1 VSMADV
7 PAAASVPI
15 RIFLV
20 DDHELIRRGLRA
32 FLDDEADIEV
42 VDEAASA
49 RDAIGK
55 VPIVKPD
62 LVVLDIRLPD
72 GNGVEVCREL
82 RARCPQT
89 KVVMLTSF
97 ADDNAL
103 MDSIMAGAS
112 GYILKATKQ
121 HELLDALR
129 KVANGQSLIDP
140 AVTASV
146 FRRLRRQAESSDALE
161 ALTSQERKILDLIA
175 EGLTN
180 REIAERIHLA
190 ERTVKNYVSHILAK
204 LGMKHRT
211 QVALYA
217 SKLRDSE

>member
-1 VSMADV
+1 VSVSEV
-7 PAAASVPI
+7 PDAAPARI

-32 FLDDEADIEV
+32 FLEGEPDMEV

-49 RDAIGK
+49 RDAVGK

-82 RARCPQT
+82 RARCPEA
-89 KVVMLTSF
+89 KVIMLTSF
-97 ADDNAL
+97 ADDTAL

-121 HELLDALR
+121 DELLEALR
-129 KVANGQSLIDP
+129 KVAAGQSLIDP
-140 AVTASV
+140 AITASV

-161 ALTSQERKILDLIA
+161 ALTAQERRILDLIA

-180 REIAERIHLA
+180 REIAGRIHLA
-190 ERTVKNYVSHILAK
+190 ERTVKNYLSHILAK

-217 SKLRDSE
+217 SKLRESE

>member
-1 VSMADV
+1 MTTAEQPDAT
-7 PAAASVPI
+7 PAPI

-32 FLDDEADIEV
+32 FLESEPDMEV
-42 VDEAASA
+42 VDEAATA
-49 RDAIGK
+49 RDTVGK

-82 RARCPQT
+82 RARCPET
-89 KVVMLTSF
+89 KVIMLTSF
-97 ADDNAL
+97 ADDTAL

-121 HELLDALR
+121 DELLAALR
-129 KVANGQSLIDP
+129 KVAAGQSLIDP
-140 AVTASV
+140 AITASV

-161 ALTSQERKILDLIA
+161 ALTAQERRILDLIA

-180 REIAERIHLA
+180 REIAGRIHLA

>member
-1 VSMADV
+1 M
-7 PAAASVPI
+7 
-15 RIFLV
+15 
-20 DDHELIRRGLRA
+20 
-32 FLDDEADIEV
+32 EV

-49 RDAIGK
+49 RDAVGR

-82 RARCPQT
+82 RARCPEA
-89 KVVMLTSF
+89 KVIMLTSF
-97 ADDNAL
+97 ADDTAL

-121 HELLDALR
+121 DELLEALR
-129 KVANGQSLIDP
+129 KVAAGQSLIDP
-140 AVTASV
+140 AITASV

-161 ALTSQERKILDLIA
+161 ALTPQERRILDLIA

>member
-1 VSMADV
+1 VSVSEV
-7 PAAASVPI
+7 PDAAPARI

-32 FLDDEADIEV
+32 FLEGEPDMEV

-49 RDAIGK
+49 RDAVGK

-82 RARCPQT
+82 RARCPEA
-89 KVVMLTSF
+89 KVIMLTSF
-97 ADDNAL
+97 ADDTAL

-121 HELLDALR
+121 GELLEALR
-129 KVANGQSLIDP
+129 KVAAGQSLIDP
-140 AVTASV
+140 AITASV

-161 ALTSQERKILDLIA
+161 ALTAQERRILDLIA

-180 REIAERIHLA
+180 REIAGRIHLA

-217 SKLRDSE
+217 SKLRESE

>member
-7 PAAASVPI
+7 PASAPAPI

-32 FLDDEADIEV
+32 FLEGEPDMEV

-55 VPIVKPD
+55 AQIVKPD
-62 LVVLDIRLPD
+62 LVVLDVRLPD
-72 GNGVEVCREL
+72 GNGIEVCREL
-82 RARCPQT
+82 RARCPEAR
-89 KVVMLTSF
+89 VVMLTSF
-97 ADDNAL
+97 ADDTTL
-103 MDSIMAGAS
+103 MDSIVAGAS

-121 HELLDALR
+121 EDLLAALR
-129 KVANGQSLIDP
+129 KVAAGQSLIDP

-146 FRRLRRQAESSDALE
+146 FRRLRRQAESNDALE
-161 ALTSQERKILDLIA
+161 ALTAQERKILDLIA

-211 QVALYA
+211 QAALYA
-217 SKLRDSE
+217 SKLRESE

>member
-1 VSMADV
+1 MADV
-7 PAAASVPI
+7 PAAAPAPI

-32 FLDDEADIEV
+32 YLEGEPDMEV

-49 RDAIGK
+49 RDAVGK

-72 GNGVEVCREL
+72 GNGIEVCREL
-82 RARCPQT
+82 RARCPEA
-89 KVVMLTSF
+89 KVIMLTSF

-121 HELLDALR
+121 EELLSALR
-129 KVANGQSLIDP
+129 KVAGGQSLIDP
-140 AVTASV
+140 AITASV

-161 ALTSQERKILDLIA
+161 ALTAQERRILDLIA

-180 REIAERIHLA
+180 REIAERMHLA
-190 ERTVKNYVSHILAK
+190 ERTVKNYVSHILSK

>member
-1 VSMADV
+1 MSMSEAPEAA
-7 PAAASVPI
+7 PARI
-15 RIFLV
+15 RVFLV

-32 FLDDEADIEV
+32 FLEGEPDMDV

-49 RDAIGK
+49 RDAVGK

-82 RARCPQT
+82 RARCPEA
-89 KVVMLTSF
+89 KVIMLTSF
-97 ADDNAL
+97 ADDTAL

-121 HELLDALR
+121 DELLAALR
-129 KVANGQSLIDP
+129 KVAAGQSLIDP
-140 AVTASV
+140 AITASV
-146 FRRLRRQAESSDALE
+146 FRRLRRQAESSDALD
-161 ALTSQERKILDLIA
+161 ALTTQERRILDLIA

-180 REIAERIHLA
+180 REIAERIRLA

-217 SKLRDSE
+217 SKLRNSE

>member
-1 VSMADV
+1 VTTAEQPDAT
-7 PAAASVPI
+7 PAPI

-32 FLDDEADIEV
+32 FLESEPDMEV
-42 VDEAASA
+42 VDEAATA
-49 RDAIGK
+49 RDAVGK

-82 RARCPQT
+82 RARCPET
-89 KVVMLTSF
+89 KVIMLTSF
-97 ADDNAL
+97 ADDTAL

-121 HELLDALR
+121 DELLAALR
-129 KVANGQSLIDP
+129 KVAAGQSLIDP
-140 AVTASV
+140 AITASV

-161 ALTSQERKILDLIA
+161 ALTAQERRILDLIA

-180 REIAERIHLA
+180 REIAGRIHLA

>member
-1 VSMADV
+1 MADV
-7 PAAASVPI
+7 PASVPAPI

-32 FLDDEADIEV
+32 FLEGEPDMEV

-55 VPIVKPD
+55 AQIVKPD
-62 LVVLDIRLPD
+62 LVVLDVRLPD
-72 GNGVEVCREL
+72 GNGIEVCREL
-82 RARCPQT
+82 RARCPEAR
-89 KVVMLTSF
+89 VVMLTSF
-97 ADDNAL
+97 ADDTTL
-103 MDSIMAGAS
+103 MDSIVAGAS

-121 HELLDALR
+121 EDLLAALR
-129 KVANGQSLIDP
+129 KVAAGQSLIDP

-161 ALTSQERKILDLIA
+161 ALTAQERKILDLIA

-211 QVALYA
+211 QAALYA
-217 SKLRDSE
+217 SKLRESE

>member
-1 VSMADV
+1 MADLSASA
-7 PAAASVPI
+7 PAPI

-32 FLDDEADIEV
+32 FLEGEPDMEV

-55 VPIVKPD
+55 AQIVKPD
-62 LVVLDIRLPD
+62 LVVLDVRLPD
-72 GNGVEVCREL
+72 GNGIEVCREL
-82 RARCPQT
+82 RARCPEAR
-89 KVVMLTSF
+89 VVMLTSF
-97 ADDNAL
+97 ADDTTL
-103 MDSIMAGAS
+103 MDSIVAGAS

-121 HELLDALR
+121 EDLLAALR
-129 KVANGQSLIDP
+129 KVAAGQSLIDP

-161 ALTSQERKILDLIA
+161 ALTAQERKILDLIA

-180 REIAERIHLA
+180 REIAEGIHLA

-211 QVALYA
+211 QAALYA
-217 SKLRDSE
+217 SKLRESE

>member
-7 PAAASVPI
+7 PASAPAPI

-32 FLDDEADIEV
+32 FLEGEPDMEV

-55 VPIVKPD
+55 AQIVKPD
-62 LVVLDIRLPD
+62 LVVLDVRLPD
-72 GNGVEVCREL
+72 GNGIEVCREL
-82 RARCPQT
+82 RARCPEAR
-89 KVVMLTSF
+89 VVMLTSF
-97 ADDNAL
+97 ADDTTL
-103 MDSIMAGAS
+103 MDSIVAGAS

-121 HELLDALR
+121 QDLLAALR
-129 KVANGQSLIDP
+129 KVAGGQSLIDP

-161 ALTSQERKILDLIA
+161 ALTAQERKILDLIA

-211 QVALYA
+211 QAALYA
-217 SKLRDSE
+217 SKLREAE

>member
-1 VSMADV
+1 MSMAE
-7 PAAASVPI
+7 PAGAPATPI

-20 DDHELIRRGLRA
+20 DDHELIRQGIKT
-32 FLDDEADIEV
+32 FLQGEPDMEV
-42 VDEAASA
+42 VDEAATA

-55 VPIVKPD
+55 APIVKPD

-82 RARCPQT
+82 RARCPEAR
-89 KVVMLTSF
+89 VVMLTSF

-121 HELLDALR
+121 EELLAALR
-129 KVANGQSLIDP
+129 TVASGQSLIDP

-146 FRRLRRQAESSDALE
+146 FRRLRRQAESSDALG
-161 ALTSQERKILDLIA
+161 ALTAQERKILDLIA

-211 QVALYA
+211 QAALYA
-217 SKLRDSE
+217 SKLRESE

>member
-1 VSMADV
+1 VTMAEQPDAT
-7 PAAASVPI
+7 PAPI

-32 FLDDEADIEV
+32 FLEGEPDMEV

-49 RDAIGK
+49 RDAVGK

-82 RARCPQT
+82 RARCPEA
-89 KVVMLTSF
+89 KVIMLTSF
-97 ADDNAL
+97 ADDTAL

-121 HELLDALR
+121 GELLEALR
-129 KVANGQSLIDP
+129 KVAAGQSLIDP
-140 AVTASV
+140 AITASV
-146 FRRLRRQAESSDALE
+146 FRRLRRQAESSNALE
-161 ALTSQERKILDLIA
+161 ALTPQERRILDLIA